1 MVYYHT
7 YHAVNMATTGIRS
20 IDETFMTRVF
30 LTLLVTVFSVTTAF
44 AAVKSP
50 GDFVVTAG
58 TLNVRLAPSTS
69 AKARGKLHRGQ
80 VIEVLEV
87 VDGWARI
94 SRYYN
99 GASEG
104 LSGTVAHWVFATHLS
119 ALPPAEGL
127 ADRKDPPVEVQPAMP
142 PPGEEIVVSAPIFDA
157 IKSSDDLPKYQAT
170 FAWVS
175 AKLVDS
181 GTCEISDFRDIGGWW
196 RSADHKPR
204 PVYYTYC
211 GGGSNSD
218 RIYVDTT
225 TGETFR

>member
-1 MVYYHT
+1 M
-7 YHAVNMATTGIRS
+7 IRV
-20 IDETFMTRVF
+20 T
-30 LTLLVTVFSVTTAF
+30 LTLLLAIFAVSTAF

-58 TLNVRLAPSTS
+58 TLNVRLAPNT
-69 AKARGKLHRGQ
+69 AGKSKRKLYRGQ
-80 VIEVLEV
+80 VVEVLEV
-87 VDGWARI
+87 KDGWARI

-104 LSGTVAHWVFATHLS
+104 LSGNVAHWVFATHLS
-119 ALPPAEGL
+119 AKPSVEDLPAKPSAKPA
-127 ADRKDPPVEVQPAMP
+127 AEVLPAQP
-142 PPGEEIVVSAPIFDA
+142 PPGEKIIVSASILDA
-157 IKSSDDLPKYQAT
+157 IKASDDLPKYEST

-175 AKLVDS
+175 AKLVDT
-181 GTCEISDFRDIGGWW
+181 GTCKVSDFRDIGGWW
-196 RSADHKPR
+196 RSAGHKPR

-218 RIYVDTT
+218 RIYVDIT

>member
-1 MVYYHT
+1 MIKVT
-7 YHAVNMATTGIRS
+7 LTVLLTIFVVSTALATT
-20 IDETFMTRVF
+20 
-30 LTLLVTVFSVTTAF
+30 
-44 AAVKSP
+44 KSA

-58 TLNVRLAPSTS
+58 TLNVRLAPNTS
-69 AKARGKLHRGQ
+69 GKARGKLHRGQ
-80 VIEVLEV
+80 VVEVLEV
-87 VDGWARI
+87 KQGWARI

-99 GASEG
+99 GVSEG
-104 LSGTVAHWVFATHLS
+104 LSGTVAHWVFASHLTALTPAKDRS
-119 ALPPAEGL
+119 ARTPAEVQS
-127 ADRKDPPVEVQPAMP
+127 KKPPPEDKPAMP
-142 PPGEEIVVSAPIFDA
+142 PPGENIVVSASIVEA
-157 IKSSDDLPKYQAT
+157 IKSSDDLPKYQTT

-181 GTCEISDFRDIGGWW
+181 GTCKVSDFRDIGGWW

-218 RIYVDTT
+218 RIYMDTT

>member
-1 MVYYHT
+1 
-7 YHAVNMATTGIRS
+7 
-20 IDETFMTRVF
+20 MTRVS
-30 LTLLVTVFSVTTAF
+30 LTVLVAIFTVTTAF

-58 TLNVRLAPSTS
+58 TLNVRLAPNTA

-80 VIEVLEV
+80 VVEVLEV
-87 VDGWARI
+87 KEGWARI

-104 LSGTVAHWVFATHLS
+104 LSGTVAHWVFAKHLS
-119 ALPPAEGL
+119 ALSSAENLTATPDTKNPPA
-127 ADRKDPPVEVQPAMP
+127 EVQPAMP
-142 PPGEEIVVSAPIFDA
+142 PPGEKIVVSAPILEA

-175 AKLVDS
+175 TKLVDS
-181 GTCEISDFRDIGGWW
+181 GTCKISDFRDIGGWW

-225 TGETFR
+225 TGVTFR